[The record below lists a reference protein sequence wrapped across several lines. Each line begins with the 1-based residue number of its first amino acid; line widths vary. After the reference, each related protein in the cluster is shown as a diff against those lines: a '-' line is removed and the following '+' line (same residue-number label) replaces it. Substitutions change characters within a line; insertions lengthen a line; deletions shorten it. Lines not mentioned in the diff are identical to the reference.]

1 MRGLLFM
8 NRFALIC
15 NLCFLT
21 MFILQDVRGLDQYQ
35 IVVSTILVLAISS
48 FIINIVTLVV
58 CTISYLIRKKVNFP
72 KFLFIINFGF
82 FLLQFSHFL
91 IPN

>member
-82 FLLQFSHFL
+82 FLLQFYHFL
-91 IPN
+91 ISN

>member
-21 MFILQDVRGLDQYQ
+21 MFILQDVKGLDEYQ
-35 IVVSTILVLAISS
+35 IIISTILVLAISA
-48 FIINIVTLVV
+48 FIINLVTLVV
-58 CTISYLIRKKVNFP
+58 CTIFYLLGKKERFP
-72 KFLFIINFGF
+72 KFLFVTNTGF
-82 FLLQFSHFL
+82 FLLQFYHFL
-91 IPN
+91 ISN